1 VRDIYNYYKSNDIE
15 TIVMGASFRN
25 TSQIEAL
32 AGCDRLTIAPGLMD
46 ALASEEGEIKRVLAP
61 IPAEPR
67 SLRTEEDAICHWFVS
82 EDAVDIKHP
91 DPEGPMDETTF
102 RWIMNEDAM
111 ATEKLAE
118 GIRIFAHDLKTLRRT
133 IAERLR
139 T

>member
-1 VRDIYNYYKSNDIE
+1 
-15 TIVMGASFRN
+15 
-25 TSQIEAL
+25 
-32 AGCDRLTIAPGLMD
+32 
-46 ALASEEGEIKRVLAP
+46 
-61 IPAEPR
+61 
-67 SLRTEEDAICHWFVS
+67 VS

-118 GIRIFAHDLKTLRRT
+118 GIRIFAHDLKALRRT